1 MKKFAEGGEKK
12 KKMLSAAAA
21 VLLLMLISLLFLNS
35 MVSGRDGR
43 TSLMTEED
51 QVSDEDEAK
60 TAEEIR
66 LENILECISG
76 VGKVSVMIRSSGSES
91 ASVFLSDEEKEK
103 EGDVKGVI
111 VAAEGADNPVV
122 QAKITE
128 AVATVCDIPYSGV
141 AVYPMS

>member
-51 QVSDEDEAK
+51 QVSYEDEAK

>member
-35 MVSGRDGR
+35 MVSDRDGR

-51 QVSDEDEAK
+51 QVSYEDEAK

>member
-51 QVSDEDEAK
+51 QVSYEDEAK

-141 AVYPMS
+141 AV

>member
-21 VLLLMLISLLFLNS
+21 VLLLMLISLLFLNY

-51 QVSDEDEAK
+51 QVSYEDEAK

-76 VGKVSVMIRSSGSES
+76 VGKVSVLIRSSGCES

>member
-51 QVSDEDEAK
+51 QVSYEDEAK

-91 ASVFLSDEEKEK
+91 ASVFLSGEEKEK